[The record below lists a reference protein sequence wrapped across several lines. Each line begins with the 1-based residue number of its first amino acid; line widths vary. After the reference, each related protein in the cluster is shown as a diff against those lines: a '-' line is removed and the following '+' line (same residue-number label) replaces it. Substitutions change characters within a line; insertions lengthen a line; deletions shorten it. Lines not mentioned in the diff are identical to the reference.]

1 VPTTSDY
8 CDKLEPHIGDTLR
21 DARLEIGQSL
31 ADVAGSLH
39 IQETYLS
46 AIERLDKLAL
56 PSIGYVLGFVRSY
69 SLHLGLDAVDA
80 VARYKIDIEC
90 PHNMGISDRPHFVP
104 KRKIRI
110 PKGSFAAGTV
120 LSCFLVLVSWYG
132 WKTDAR
138 SAQAVSE
145 PVSVVQNWGFEA
157 VEPTQGDP
165 DIISLKAIGPSWVQV
180 KDVSGTVLISRIMV
194 PGELFETRIENA
206 PLLSLRD
213 AGAIELYIGGQ
224 RIGPIG
230 QKGANAKNIP
240 LATAADTSTASASSE
255 Q

>member
-1 VPTTSDY
+1 VPTESNY
-8 CDKLEPHIGDTLR
+8 CDKLEPHIGDALR

-31 ADVAGSLH
+31 ADISASLH
-39 IQETYLS
+39 IQENYLS
-46 AIERLDKLAL
+46 AIERLDKLSL
-56 PSIGYVLGFVRSY
+56 PSLGYVLGFVRTY
-69 SLHLGLDAVDA
+69 ALHLKLDAVDA

-90 PHNMGISDRPHFVP
+90 PQNMGISDSPHFVS

-120 LSCFLVLVSWYG
+120 LSCFFVLVSWYG
-132 WKTDAR
+132 WKSDAR
-138 SAQAVSE
+138 SAQVVAK
-145 PVSVVQNWGFEA
+145 PVSAVQNWGFEA
-157 VEPTQGDP
+157 VLPTVDP

-180 KDVSGTVLISRIMV
+180 KDANGTVLISRIMV
-194 PGELFETRIENA
+194 PGELFETSIDNA

-230 QKGANAKNIP
+230 QKGASAKGIP